1 MPGMN
6 IEWGLFGL
14 WYVVFL
20 LSLTLHEGAHALAA
34 HLGGD
39 DTAYHGGQV
48 TLNPVPHMQREPMG
62 TLLVPVLSFLYFGW
76 VMGWASTPYDPVW
89 AGRHPRRAGLMA
101 LAGPGS
107 NFALALAALVA
118 IKILL
123 AAGVLIPPA
132 TANFHQV
139 VAAPDGAAPL
149 MTPLA
154 YALSLVLTL
163 NVILGCFNL
172 LPMPPLDGSGVLEGF
187 LPGRAADRWR
197 DLTSAPG
204 ARLVGLLAVW
214 YLFGR
219 LIAPLF
225 GLILRLVHPGLV
237 YS

>member
-1 MPGMN
+1 MN

-62 TLLVPVLSFLYFGW
+62 TLLVPVLSYLYFGW

-107 NFALALAALVA
+107 NFALALVALVA
-118 IKILL
+118 IKVLL

-132 TANFHQV
+132 AASFHQV
-139 VAAPDGAAPL
+139 VAAPDGAAAL

-154 YALSLVLTL
+154 YSLSLVLTL

-187 LPGRAADRWR
+187 LPERSADRYR

-204 ARLVGLLAVW
+204 ARLVGLLVVW

-225 GLILRLVHPGLV
+225 GLILRLVHPGLT